1 MLPAMPLAEQV
12 AADYQMTRLSLKGHP
27 MQFLRPVFAAEG
39 VLSCA
44 QTSAAKNGALVRT
57 AGVVL
62 VRQRPGK
69 GNAVFITIEDE
80 TGITNVLLWARLFEM
95 QRRPVMVSR
104 LMLVEGEVQRSKE
117 GVVHLMASRVHDR
130 TAELSSLSDAHR
142 PHIALSRSDEFLHP
156 QHPRTSSHPRNVRI
170 LPKSRDF
177 H

>member
-1 MLPAMPLAEQV
+1 MPLREHV
-12 AADYQMTRLSLKGHP
+12 SDDYQMTGLSLKGHP
-27 MQFLRPVFAAEG
+27 MQFLRSAFRGEG

-44 QTSAAKNGALVRT
+44 ETGAAKNGARVRT

-69 GNAVFITIEDE
+69 GNAIFITLEDE
-80 TGITNVLLWARLFEM
+80 TGIANVLLWARLFEM

-130 TAELSSLSDAHR
+130 SMDLDRLSGAAQQGGPPGSGEDYRA
-142 PHIALSRSDEFLHP
+142 SRA
-156 QHPRTSSHPRNVRI
+156 RHPRNVRI
-170 LPKSRDF
+170 MPKSRDF